1 MKNQELQTTFFFDLP
16 LSDVYGAGCAALRLI
31 YHGCER
37 GAFSKQT
44 KEAFDLAHVQAF
56 QISIKHRTVEP
67 LSDEYQYS
75 MVYYRKE
82 LGVNLWSNRFRK
94 GCSTLRELTRRVK
107 FSHKPSLKPNRL
119 RHFYIKSN
127 RPVHIALYNGEV
139 PTDHYVPQSYI
150 DEFGRIFEGFLMRSK
165 RGYPLVSRLF
175 AAQGL
180 ALTERRDMSSTS
192 SSAPHVLAF
201 TDMDEMTSEDEPHE
215 EVIR

>member
-1 MKNQELQTTFFFDLP
+1 MKTQDLQTTFFFDLP

-37 GAFSKQT
+37 GAFSTQT

-56 QISIKHRTVEP
+56 QISLKHRTVEP
-67 LSDEYQYS
+67 LSDEYHYS

-82 LGVNLWSNRFRK
+82 LGVNLWNNRFRK
-94 GCSTLRELTRRVK
+94 GCSTLRALTRRVK
-107 FSHKPSLKPNRL
+107 FSHKRSLKPNRL

-127 RPVHIALYNGEV
+127 RPVYIALYNGDV
-139 PTDHYVPQSYI
+139 PTDHYVPQPYI

-165 RGYPLVSRLF
+165 RGYPLVSSLF

-180 ALTERRDMSSTS
+180 ALTERRDMSATS
-192 SSAPHVLAF
+192 STAPHVLAF
-201 TDMDEMTSEDEPHE
+201 TDRDEMPGEGDPLGGVT
-215 EVIR
+215 R